1 MFFEI
6 LKKLFNRTRLTVLI
20 VAVVFAI
27 LSRLSSAG
35 WTSALWLLSAA
46 LVFMLVMYLQ
56 ERRMDATEAARKKQ
70 ESAAIDQVEAAVVEL
85 VRSIDRGFDGM
96 MQAMDSDLGKIHQ
109 LVSDAVVT
117 LQSSF
122 NGLSQAS
129 SEQQGMIAFM
139 VDRMKENSAPRE
151 DSDTGLSFQQFV
163 TETDKVLKFFIE
175 HVVQVSHNSMKM
187 VDHINEMVKQME
199 MAESL
204 LGDVKNI
211 ADQTNLLA
219 LNAAIEAARAGE
231 AGRGFAVVADEVRN
245 LSARSNSFNDE
256 IKDVIQKSQQTIVKA
271 NQEMSDLAS
280 KDMNFAIQSKARVD
294 EMLNQV
300 ADLNEMVSERLQGVS
315 VISGS
320 IESMVGD
327 AVRSLQFEDIV
338 SQLTAY
344 SRQHM
349 EKAARIVDEMEQG
362 LVRLQAAEKAGWQ
375 SYISELLAIRRHID
389 SLAQDQGHL
398 GSRPVDQ
405 STMDEGDIELF

>member
-1 MFFEI
+1 MFLENFKNY
-6 LKKLFNRTRLTVLI
+6 LNRVNVTVLL
-20 VAVVFAI
+20 VMLLAVM
-27 LSRLSSAG
+27 LSRY
-35 WTSALWLLSAA
+35 TSGSWVTGIWLLGSGSLA
-46 LVFMLVMYLQ
+46 LVLLIAQQHLAAIEEKKRQQQ
-56 ERRMDATEAARKKQ
+56 ER
-70 ESAAIDQVEAAVVEL
+70 AAIVQVEDAVVEL
-85 VRSIDRGFDGM
+85 VRSIDRGFDNM
-96 MQAMDSDLGKIHQ
+96 MQAMDGDLSKIHQ

-139 VDRMKENSAPRE
+139 VDRMKESSEPPQDLE
-151 DSDTGLSFQQFV
+151 SGLSFKQFV

-187 VDHINEMVKQME
+187 VDHINEMVRQME
-199 MAESL
+199 KAESL

-256 IKDVIQKSQQTIVKA
+256 IKEVIQRSQQTIVKA
-271 NQEMSDLAS
+271 NKEMSDLAS

-294 EMLNQV
+294 AMLNQV

-315 VISGS
+315 QISGS
-320 IESMVGD
+320 IELMVGD
-327 AVRSLQFEDIV
+327 AIRSLQFEDIV
-338 SQLTAY
+338 SQLTQY

-349 EKAARIVDEMEQG
+349 EKAVHIVDEMEQG

-375 SYISELLAIRRHID
+375 AYINELFEIRQHID

-398 GSRPVDQ
+398 VSRPVDQ
-405 STMDEGDIELF
+405 SSMEEGDIELF